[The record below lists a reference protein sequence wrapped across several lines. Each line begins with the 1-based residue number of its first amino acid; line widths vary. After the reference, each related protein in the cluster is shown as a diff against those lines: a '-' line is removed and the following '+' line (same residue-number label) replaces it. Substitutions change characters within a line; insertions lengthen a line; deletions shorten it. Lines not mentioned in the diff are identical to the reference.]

1 MRKRDK
7 SINLH
12 VWDFCY
18 ARDLIQAKMVIT
30 LELKVCENYKSQ
42 CIVCKNRV
50 SNISRL

>member
-1 MRKRDK
+1 MRERDK

-18 ARDLIQAKMVIT
+18 ATKMVIT

-42 CIVCKNRV
+42 CIVCKDHCV